1 MTDSPRDLAL
11 LFKKIEGN
19 RQALTS
25 VWETTIATP
34 AYFLLSNFKCWKKS
48 KNKRTSLSRI
58 WQHSSHLVPTC
69 EISFY
74 DCCEFFLDFI
84 HSSCSKMAL
93 NVFQQM
99 LFLREEWTFM
109 TLFHFWKLLIRDS
122 QYKNY
127 PLVVHSRPL
136 NYKYFWFLL
145 KYLRKLKPFL

>member
-99 LFLREEWTFM
+99 LFLRGVNFYDPFSF
-109 TLFHFWKLLIRDS
+109 LKAVDKRFPIQKLPPCS
-122 QYKNY
+122 TQ
-127 PLVVHSRPL
+127 
-136 NYKYFWFLL
+136 
-145 KYLRKLKPFL
+145 